1 MNYYKFH
8 LNYNYLEELY
18 EDAGPGEPR
27 GFFQLESVDCIL
39 ETKPFDI
46 ERVANDIS
54 SYTYLAKWAQEN
66 GQPDYERYIFKIHE
80 GCYYNVM
87 PDHVYSYDVHPD
99 SPRKVRRVYSGY
111 MLAKNF
117 QAALRKLAKFPAAP
131 EHEITARHLL
141 TVEIPEEA

>member
-18 EDAGPGEPR
+18 ENAGPSEPR
-27 GFFQLESVDCIL
+27 GSFQLESVDCIL
-39 ETKPFDI
+39 ETKPVDI

-54 SYTYLAKWAQEN
+54 SSTYLAKWAQEN
-66 GQPDYERYIFKIHE
+66 GQSDYERYIFKIHE

-87 PDHVYSYDVHPD
+87 PDQVYSYDGYPN
-99 SPRKVRRVYSGY
+99 SPRKVRRTYSGY

-117 QAALRKLAKFPAAP
+117 QAALRKLAKFPAAS
-131 EHEITARHLL
+131 EDEITARHLL
-141 TVEIPEEA
+141 TVEILEEA